1 MYYSNILILKFYSN
15 LTFIHIFILYFLKI
29 SFTSSNINKYI
40 NRNTM
45 AVVRFG
51 VSLQE
56 EQLEALDNYVRDSRF
71 ANRSRAFRQ
80 LISKN
85 LVENKWQHILTYLN
99 TKRHK

>member
-1 MYYSNILILKFYSN
+1 MLM
-15 LTFIHIFILYFLKI
+15 FIHIFILYFFKI
-29 SFTSSNINKYI
+29 TFTLLNINKYI

-56 EQLEALDNYVRDSRF
+56 DQLEALDNYVRDSRF
-71 ANRSRAFRQ
+71 SNRSQAFRQ